1 MARSSLH
8 SSLMGFTSDCEGKFC
23 FDYYLQPILG
33 FAGFALAD
41 PDPALETR
49 LAARTVR
56 FPIIGAY

>member
-1 MARSSLH
+1 MELKMARSSLH

-41 PDPALETR
+41 PDPDIEQNSNWTGF
-49 LAARTVR
+49 T
-56 FPIIGAY
+56 G